1 MIDEYLEMGEY
12 QKALA
17 LLDDLEDEQV
27 RYYRLIC
34 LYGLKDYQ
42 KGLKE
47 AREAKALAKETYYD
61 VLCYLVGF
69 LKETENYEEA
79 VDLLVEELSMP
90 YIPFQY
96 ESRLNDLY
104 DEILLE
110 KREAYQELEAQ
121 KKIFSEKELAMLL
134 EKGGSDDVMLMA
146 IDQLTTANI
155 RLFLP
160 QIRLFLEDPARD
172 SVLKTLLLLILKDQ
186 EVDEELTVVKHAHTI
201 ECNPIYLEDIEQ
213 SYWMEAI
220 VSALEH
226 VLENDNPSLLEMGV
240 DLTQYF
246 LHDWYP
252 LFECLPDPE
261 AIACAIHYHL
271 AGLMLMEIELED
283 LCFDYGV
290 EQEPVLDILEKVQNC
305 Q

>member
-1 MIDEYLEMGEY
+1 MIDEYLELGEY
-12 QKALA
+12 KKALS
-17 LLDDLEDEQV
+17 LLNDLDDEQV

-34 LYGLKDYQ
+34 FYGLKDYEH
-42 KGLKE
+42 GLKE
-47 AREAKALAKETYYD
+47 AREAKQIAKETYYD

-79 VDLLVEELSMP
+79 VDLLIEELSMP

-104 DEILLE
+104 DEILLA
-110 KREAYQELEAQ
+110 KREAYQELEAS

-134 EKGGSDDVMLMA
+134 EKGGADEIMLMA
-146 IDQLTTANI
+146 IDQLSYANI
-155 RLFLP
+155 RLYLP
-160 QIRLFLEDPARD
+160 QIRLFLQDPKRD
-172 SVLKTLLLLILKDQ
+172 SVMKSLLLLILKDQ
-186 EVDEELTVVKHAHTI
+186 EVDEELTVIKHAHTI

-226 VLENDNPSLLEMGV
+226 VLADQNPSLLEMGV

-252 LFECLPDPE
+252 LFECLPE
-261 AIACAIHYHL
+261 AEVVACAIHYHL
-271 AGLMLMEIELED
+271 AGLMLMEIELAD
-283 LCFDYGV
+283 LCYDYGV
-290 EQEPVLDILEKVQNC
+290 DQESVLDILEKVQNC